1 MLRLNTSGTGFKIR
15 IQQLQNC
22 NHELQEQ
29 NYPSHHAHTPLLG
42 SGALPLTYLSAA
54 CRQWALVYVD
64 VLRS

>member
-1 MLRLNTSGTGFKIR
+1 MLRLKTSGTSFKIR
-15 IQQLQNC
+15 IQQ
-22 NHELQEQ
+22 LQEQ